1 MQGEQ
6 TRLPGSNLKSKR
18 EKGEVG
24 QNRIWPLIFMGQ
36 LIPVIFSPLKLSSLM
51 QLRSFFLAFDDAVGL
66 SCENFNSD
74 ELHNTFCAPHCAV
87 TQQTNWPDV

>member
-18 EKGEVG
+18 GKRGS
-24 QNRIWPLIFMGQ
+24 WPKSHMAFDFYGPINSCNFFASQVKQSNAVKEL
-36 LIPVIFSPLKLSSLM
+36 
-51 QLRSFFLAFDDAVGL
+51 FLAFDDAVGL

-74 ELHNTFCAPHCAV
+74 ELHNIFCAPHCAV